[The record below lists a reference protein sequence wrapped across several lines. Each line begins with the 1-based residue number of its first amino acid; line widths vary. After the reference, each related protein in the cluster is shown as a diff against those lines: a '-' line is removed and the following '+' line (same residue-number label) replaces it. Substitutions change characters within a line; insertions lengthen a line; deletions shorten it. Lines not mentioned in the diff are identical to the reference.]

1 MLSMAG
7 CATMINGTSQRIQVL
22 SEPPGAEVFVAGEP
36 AGTTPTEFVMTRRA
50 ASPQVRVVDQQGNSE
65 YRQLGNSLSKW
76 MWLDLVAAFF
86 LGYGV
91 YPQFPGEEDPEGSIR
106 MGLLAALIPAAADFT
121 LGGAPYQILNGGPE
135 VAQSAAVSISVVTED
150 QAETDRLWDAL
161 TADGGQEGRCAWL
174 TDRWGVSWQ
183 IVPRV
188 LIESLISEDRAGAER
203 AFQAMLTM
211 NKVDVAGIEAAFRGD

>member
-1 MLSMAG
+1 M
-7 CATMINGTSQRIQVL
+7 N
-22 SEPPGAEVFVAGEP
+22 
-36 AGTTPTEFVMTRRA
+36 TR
-50 ASPQVRVVDQQGNSE
+50 
-65 YRQLGNSLSKW
+65 SKTRTCLW
-76 MWLDLVAAFF
+76 FES
-86 LGYGV
+86 G
-91 YPQFPGEEDPEGSIR
+91 GEEAAHFYVT
-106 MGLLAALIPAAADFT
+106 LLPDSRIESMYRREPDQPALVVGFT

-135 VAQSAAVSISVVTED
+135 VNQSAAVSISVVTED

-161 TADGGQEGRCAWL
+161 TADGGKEGRCAWL

-188 LIESLISEDRAGAER
+188 LIESFMSEDRAGAER

>member
-1 MLSMAG
+1 M
-7 CATMINGTSQRIQVL
+7 N
-22 SEPPGAEVFVAGEP
+22 
-36 AGTTPTEFVMTRRA
+36 TR
-50 ASPQVRVVDQQGNSE
+50 
-65 YRQLGNSLSKW
+65 SKTRTCLW
-76 MWLDLVAAFF
+76 FES
-86 LGYGV
+86 G
-91 YPQFPGEEDPEGSIR
+91 GEEAARFYVTLLPDSRIESIYR
-106 MGLLAALIPAAADFT
+106 TAPDQPALVVDFT

-188 LIESLISEDRAGAER
+188 LIESFISEDRAGAER